1 MPYDPLRSVNFVP
14 SFLESPT
21 ITESTSLPRG
31 FLGVE
36 KNDLVFCL
44 LNILLSVVGV
54 LLMAFKPGSSMTCLA
69 GHPCQMALAA
79 AW

>member
-1 MPYDPLRSVNFVP
+1 MPYDPLRPVNFVP
-14 SFLESPT
+14 VFPGESDDNGKYP
-21 ITESTSLPRG
+21 LFPRG

-54 LLMAFKPGSSMTCLA
+54 
-69 GHPCQMALAA
+69 
-79 AW
+79 